1 MFKFLIVALAYAGI
15 AFAGQMNIDATS
27 PKGSAIVKE
36 TLTII
41 DSIKFVKGTSA
52 DVEDSIFMKVYR
64 NDSAQQSSNYPLSWI
79 NHIDFESVPE
89 NNESMTV
96 NVSVGVGA
104 GENTFLL
111 KDIKTIDFI
120 EMDDGL
126 DSDGDGVSDVREI
139 FIYGSDPKLNE
150 APKVLSFNMYDTN
163 SEQIG
168 TLTMTGPSID
178 LSFIPKGPIVFEAVM
193 SEPTQSVTVTA
204 KDSSAIEVTKV
215 DSKHFKFT
223 IPGLFVADA
232 NEFVFRA
239 VSEKGLPSRYEMS
252 IPTQILFT
260 NLMVLTPT
268 ANHRAINVT
277 FAPSQ
282 KDGRITGYAILRAV
296 GSKTAD
302 NSALTNLSLTSS
314 EKFIDK
320 ILPSGVSVIKTIDAA
335 SIKDYIVEDG
345 VARYTDPVGALSPY
359 YTYRVVAYVKENIG
373 GKDIYSYDLT
383 NIATKSVGNI
393 VFKYKAVEFGT
404 KYYNYDPV
412 LGTCQA
418 DMRLYAD
425 VFLVSSGAP
434 ANKKAHYNY
443 WFYNAGS
450 DKDKNKI
457 DWGTMADKD
466 NAKTDKS
473 ARDVVP
479 LDTKEYTLDVDKD
492 GVGILLAN
500 DSDCGVSEDNIRY
513 TRKFSYEDLASA
525 ISGYSGTDWA
535 EYIYTFGK
543 GGVSQDATCDKCGDK
558 PHAGWKFKF
567 LFEWND

>member
-1 MFKFLIVALAYAGI
+1 MFKFLIVALAYAGM
-15 AFAGQMNIDATS
+15 AFGGQMNIDATS

-36 TLTII
+36 ALTII

-52 DVEDSIFMKVYR
+52 DVEDSIFMTVYR
-64 NDSAQQSSNYPLSWI
+64 NDSAKQSSNYPLSWI

-104 GENTFLL
+104 GENTILL
-111 KDIKTIDFI
+111 KDIKTMEFI
-120 EMDDGL
+120 EMDDEL

-139 FIYGSDPKLNE
+139 FIYGSDPELNE

-168 TLTMTGPSID
+168 TLTMSGPSID

-193 SEPTQSVTVTA
+193 SEPTQSVTVTT
-204 KDSSAIEVTKV
+204 KDSSAIEVTKI

-268 ANHRAINVT
+268 DDHQAINVT

-282 KDGRITGYAILRAV
+282 KDGRISGYAILRAV

-302 NSALTNLSLTSS
+302 NSALANLSLTSS

-320 ILPSGVSVIKTIDAA
+320 ILPSGVSVIKTIDAG
-335 SIKDYIVEDG
+335 SIKDYVVADG
-345 VARYTDPVGALSPY
+345 VARYTDPVGGLSPY

-383 NIATKSVGNI
+383 NVATKSVGNI
-393 VFKYKAVEFGT
+393 VFEYQAVQFGT
-404 KYYNYDPV
+404 KYDTWA
-412 LGTCQA
+412 LCRA
-418 DMRLYAD
+418 DMRLFAD
-425 VFLVSSGAP
+425 IFLVSSGAP
-434 ANKKAHYNY
+434 KNDDADYNY

-450 DKDKNKI
+450 DDDEDKMVWETKADKKENGKEKLNVVNINTNKYSLNVDKN
-457 DWGTMADKD
+457 
-466 NAKTDKS
+466 
-473 ARDVVP
+473 
-479 LDTKEYTLDVDKD
+479 

-500 DSDCGVSEDNIRY
+500 HSDCGAYKDDVRH
-513 TRKFSYEDLASA
+513 TLTFTYESLVKT
-525 ISGYSGTDWA
+525 ITGYSGTDWM
-535 EYIYTFGK
+535 EYVYTYGQ
-543 GGVSQDATCDKCGDK
+543 GGVSQDASCDKCGKK
-558 PHAGWKFKF
+558 PHAGWKFNF
-567 LFEWND
+567 RITWNDD